1 MQGQSKYSQCCGY
14 SRSKRYLWCLDKT
27 GAGEGPPPEL
37 WETDRTLERQK
48 RKDIYFK
55 LGQNRNKIQ
64 SRKWAWSSGNQTL
77 WNTDLEMGSKSR
89 KEGWCLMT
97 EVENWCPVLW
107 EVESHQRILVRWMKW
122 CLLKLTCDVT
132 QELET
137 YLVQERQYWNHFIK
151 SEIHAEW
158 SRWDGND
165 GNEMVS
171 LGWSG
176 CLPSP
181 PK

>member
-77 WNTDLEMGSKSR
+77 WNTDLENGKQIKKGRLMPDDRGGKLVSSSLGSWKSP
-89 KEGWCLMT
+89 KDSGQ
-97 EVENWCPVLW
+97 V
-107 EVESHQRILVRWMKW
+107 
-122 CLLKLTCDVT
+122 
-132 QELET
+132 
-137 YLVQERQYWNHFIK
+137 
-151 SEIHAEW
+151 
-158 SRWDGND
+158 
-165 GNEMVS
+165 NEMMPFKAN
-171 LGWSG
+171 LWRYSG
-176 CLPSP
+176 TWDIFGTRKTVLKPLH
-181 PK
+181 